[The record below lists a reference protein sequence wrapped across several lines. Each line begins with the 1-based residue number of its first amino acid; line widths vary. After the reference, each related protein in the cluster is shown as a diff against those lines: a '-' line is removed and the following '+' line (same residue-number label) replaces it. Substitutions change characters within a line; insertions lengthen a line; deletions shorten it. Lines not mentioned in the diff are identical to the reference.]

1 MFDWRHI
8 NKVAAGQSNM
18 RRGAGTFFGDRFFGD
33 LDKNFL
39 AFFEKVRDRR
49 LLRPTPAIVAVTS
62 AVTTRRPITG
72 LPVTTWPVTGLAV
85 TILAVI
91 GRTIFAWAVTVW
103 PVTNWTFAT
112 RTIVTASAATTPTI
126 TATGTIIGGPPPLS
140 LRFFGPVNLPLRPRR
155 FAPGAPPV
163 ALPVA

>member
-126 TATGTIIGGPPPLS
+126 TATGTIIGGPLALIGRFL
-140 LRFFGPVNLPLRPRR
+140 LRFSLALLSGGFLRG
-155 FAPGAPPV
+155 FSHFD
-163 ALPVA
+163 